1 MTRIMTITSGLPGT
15 GVTHLA
21 VNIALE
27 QVRRGRQAG
36 VFCVNDGALP
46 VDQMLQLQQPVTM
59 LRRADDARGL
69 LRSGY
74 QGIDILSCGMPLR
87 EWPSIPVEQRTRCL
101 DELDVPDGYDDFIFD
116 TSGMDPRTQLACCRS
131 AAIVVVVVTPE
142 RQSRAEAFAL
152 LRVLQMNG
160 LAGQLRLLVNKV
172 DDPADSTDIHEE
184 FSQQARDALGLDIPL
199 LGYVPQDEA
208 VGRAQQLRQAFSAIF
223 PDAPATAGVVALADT
238 LQDIELQFFPGPRTL
253 PALWP
258 VLIEAIQLPVSL
270 PGGSVLDD
278 DEIETVA
285 DVTSPAAVED
295 TARELGDTGL
305 LKYQGTLAGLSVVR
319 DSLQD
324 DFAALLAQLDGFA
337 RARERDGAIVAEV
350 NDAVPQRQQVL
361 VLLSRLLG
369 MLEAASPQQSLRL
382 EVVDTS
388 VTRVDEAWLH
398 TGHYLKYIFHMRET
412 MLPENA
418 RALLHTVQELVET
431 TGTDNET
438 VYELVD
444 EQRDCCMNIIDDPHE
459 GVRIQAWFSPGS
471 DQHSKELALQV
482 RRVPAR

>member
-1 MTRIMTITSGLPGT
+1 
-15 GVTHLA
+15 
-21 VNIALE
+21 
-27 QVRRGRQAG
+27 
-36 VFCVNDGALP
+36 
-46 VDQMLQLQQPVTM
+46 
-59 LRRADDARGL
+59 
-69 LRSGY
+69 
-74 QGIDILSCGMPLR
+74 
-87 EWPSIPVEQRTRCL
+87 
-101 DELDVPDGYDDFIFD
+101 
-116 TSGMDPRTQLACCRS
+116 
-131 AAIVVVVVTPE
+131 
-142 RQSRAEAFAL
+142 
-152 LRVLQMNG
+152 
-160 LAGQLRLLVNKV
+160 
-172 DDPADSTDIHEE
+172 
-184 FSQQARDALGLDIPL
+184 
-199 LGYVPQDEA
+199 
-208 VGRAQQLRQAFSAIF
+208 
-223 PDAPATAGVVALADT
+223 
-238 LQDIELQFFPGPRTL
+238 L

-258 VLIEAIQLPVSL
+258 ALIEAIQLPVSL

-285 DVTSPAAVED
+285 DVTPPVAVED
-295 TARELGDTGL
+295 TAREPGDTGL

-319 DSLQD
+319 DRLQD

-350 NDAVPQRQQVL
+350 NDAVPQRQQVV

-459 GVRIQAWFSPGS
+459 GVRIQAWFSLGS
-471 DQHSKELALQV
+471 DQHSKEMALQE
-482 RRVPAR
+482 RRAPAR

>member
-1 MTRIMTITSGLPGT
+1 MTRIMTITSGMPGT

-36 VFCVNDGALP
+36 VFCVNDAALP

-69 LRSGY
+69 LRCGY

-131 AAIVVVVVTPE
+131 AAVVVVVVTPE
-142 RQSRAEAFAL
+142 KQSRAEAFAL

-172 DDPADSTDIHEE
+172 DYPADSKDIHEE
-184 FSQQARDALGLDIPL
+184 FSRHARDALGLDIPL
-199 LGYVPQDEA
+199 LGCVPQDEA
-208 VGRAQQLRQAFSAIF
+208 VGKAQQQRQAFSAIF

-238 LQDIELQFFPGPRTL
+238 LQDIELTFFPVPRTL

-258 VLIEAIQLPVSL
+258 ALIEAIQLPVSL

-278 DEIETVA
+278 DEIGTVA
-285 DVTSPAAVED
+285 DVTPPVAVED
-295 TARELGDTGL
+295 TAREPGDTGL

-319 DSLQD
+319 DRLQD

-350 NDAVPQRQQVL
+350 NDAVPQRQQVV

-459 GVRIQAWFSPGS
+459 GVRIQAWFSLGS
-471 DQHSKELALQV
+471 DQHSKEMALQE
-482 RRVPAR
+482 RRAPAR